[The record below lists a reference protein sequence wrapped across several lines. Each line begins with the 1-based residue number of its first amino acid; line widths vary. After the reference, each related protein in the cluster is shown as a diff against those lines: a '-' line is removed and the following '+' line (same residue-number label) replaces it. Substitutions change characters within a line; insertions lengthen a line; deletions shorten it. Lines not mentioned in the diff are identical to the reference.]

1 MWCNKGSF
9 AVCDVFIANSAQWPA
24 SLAQGKWQRFASS
37 RGGHPAGGVHV
48 SAVCIGRATC
58 EYSRSNRH
66 KNGAPAG
73 MFCFQVLAKYLA
85 LVGLERRVGLSLS
98 LRCPFDNANSGIQR
112 AHAFWWVVLI
122 LAQPLCAMRGRG
134 PFHHLLRELA
144 VALRRE
150 ICLTRHTTARSAEQ
164 GMCSAGIETPAA
176 EPYMHH

>member
-24 SLAQGKWQRFASS
+24 SLAQGKWQRLASS
-37 RGGHPAGGVHV
+37 RGVHV

-58 EYSRSNRH
+58 EYSRNNRH
-66 KNGAPAG
+66 KNGDQVHRQECSASKFLPSISRWSAWRGGLDCRLVCVAHSIMRIPA
-73 MFCFQVLAKYLA
+73 
-85 LVGLERRVGLSLS
+85 
-98 LRCPFDNANSGIQR
+98 IQR

-150 ICLTRHTTARSAEQ
+150 ICLTHHTTARSAEQ